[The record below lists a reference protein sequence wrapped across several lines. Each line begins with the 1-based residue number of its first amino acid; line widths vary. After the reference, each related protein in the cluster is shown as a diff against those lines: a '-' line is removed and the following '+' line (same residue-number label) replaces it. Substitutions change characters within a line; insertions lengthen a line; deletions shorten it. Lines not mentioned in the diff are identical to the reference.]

1 MFQKVIIIIYA
12 YTYYIERIQ
21 SIINVV
27 SKSTGTQ
34 KGRGNFHQN
43 GKNSLL
49 AWEEEDYSLANKK
62 LINYGI
68 KYKVSYYRNK
78 NVSKHTYIYIF
89 NHIHSHIII
98 KVTKD
103 GNMINMNTQIINKI
117 YYYYTYII
125 M

>member
-1 MFQKVIIIIYA
+1 MHI

-68 KYKVSYYRNK
+68 KYKASYYRNK
-78 NVSKHTYIYIF
+78 NVSKHTYIY
-89 NHIHSHIII
+89 
-98 KVTKD
+98 
-103 GNMINMNTQIINKI
+103 
-117 YYYYTYII
+117 TYII
-125 M
+125 TYIVA

>member
-78 NVSKHTYIYIF
+78 NVSKHTYIY
-89 NHIHSHIII
+89 
-98 KVTKD
+98 
-103 GNMINMNTQIINKI
+103 
-117 YYYYTYII
+117 TYII
-125 M
+125 TYIVA